1 MWLCWKDDTR
11 RTICN
16 EILKEE
22 GKQHKRKWKAPT
34 EISSTWCINGR
45 RPKRRLNCSWLIKY
59 FFLKRIIK
67 NKKMVLTSVRI
78 ICRPAVRHGRRSVI
92 VWDWCSASGLIY
104 LAIINLCSLLWNC
117 TEKLFQENVK
127 AAVYDLKF
135 VRVSVI
141 QQNNGLKQINN
152 NSKSCPSGQVRVL
165 TTNQQ
170 SCSDITGYSKHF
182 RCF

>member
-1 MWLCWKDDTR
+1 MESTHRNLINMMYQWKKAK
-11 RTICN
+11 
-16 EILKEE
+16 KET
-22 GKQHKRKWKAPT
+22 KLLLTNK
-34 EISSTWCINGR
+34 I
-45 RPKRRLNCSWLIKY
+45 Y
-59 FFLKRIIK
+59 FLKRIIK

-152 NSKSCPSGQVRVL
+152 NSKSCPSGQVSPDHKSAEL
-165 TTNQQ
+165 QWHNWLQQ
-170 SCSDITGYSKHF
+170 TFQMFLRSCF
-182 RCF
+182 

>member
-1 MWLCWKDDTR
+1 MESTHRNLINMMNQWKKAK
-11 RTICN
+11 
-16 EILKEE
+16 KET
-22 GKQHKRKWKAPT
+22 KLLLTNK
-34 EISSTWCINGR
+34 I
-45 RPKRRLNCSWLIKY
+45 

-117 TEKLFQENVK
+117 TKKLFQENVK

>member
-1 MWLCWKDDTR
+1 MTPEEQYVMKSWKRGQTTQEEVESTHR
-11 RTICN
+11 NLIN
-16 EILKEE
+16 MMYQWKKAKKET
-22 GKQHKRKWKAPT
+22 KLLLTNK
-34 EISSTWCINGR
+34 I
-45 RPKRRLNCSWLIKY
+45 